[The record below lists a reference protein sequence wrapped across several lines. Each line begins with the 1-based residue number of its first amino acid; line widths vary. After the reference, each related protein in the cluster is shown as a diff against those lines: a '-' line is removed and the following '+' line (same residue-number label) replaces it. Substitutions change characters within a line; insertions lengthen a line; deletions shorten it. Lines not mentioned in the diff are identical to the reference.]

1 MKRILTTLLISHF
14 SFLLLSATP
23 ADSLRIQAKQL
34 FERGYYAQSIDLLRN
49 IGEDSLTLDD
59 MRLRYDCF
67 CQTGQTDSLIYWG
80 KRVVKRNPM
89 ADIIPDLTYRL
100 NNADKEHVNPGL
112 VIEICERYKQQD
124 ATHILVNRQ
133 LADAY
138 YLVGNYDLALKELA
152 GLEALGD
159 SCFKVLYTKGLY
171 QRIDLYEY
179 SPIWRCL
186 RIPEPSHRPT

>member
-1 MKRILTTLLISHF
+1 MTFLFSHF
-14 SFLLLSATP
+14 SFLILSATP
-23 ADSLRIQAKQL
+23 TDSLRIQAKQL
-34 FERGYYAQSIDLLRN
+34 FERGYYQQSIDLLRN
-49 IGEDSLTLDD
+49 ISEDSLSLDD

-67 CQTGQTDSLIYWG
+67 CQTGQTDSLFYWG

-159 SCFKVLYTKGLY
+159 SCFKVLYTKGLIY
-171 QRIDLYEY
+171 MNALQ
-179 SPIWRCL
+179 
-186 RIPEPSHRPT
+186 PTR

>member
-49 IGEDSLTLDD
+49 ISEDSLTLDD

-112 VIEICERYKQQD
+112 AIEICERYKQQEQ
-124 ATHILVNRQ
+124 TTGCHPHLGKPS
-133 LADAY
+133 
-138 YLVGNYDLALKELA
+138 VG
-152 GLEALGD
+152 
-159 SCFKVLYTKGLY
+159 
-171 QRIDLYEY
+171 
-179 SPIWRCL
+179 
-186 RIPEPSHRPT
+186 